1 MYDVT
6 FLSEEEIVKRLQVVL
21 RDFIEARGD
30 YKRQA
35 NSVKE
40 ARDLAAKLAERIYDE
55 PQKWGI
61 ATILPE
67 FRDDS
72 AADAFVSLLT
82 GVENLPGRS
91 TVSEWYERV
100 VESKFRRLW
109 SLSEDKASS
118 SLNEDTSNVGI
129 SSDTISPEV
138 QVNAESVFEEQ
149 ASIWEAFE
157 SDFPRDAFALRLRY
171 MLDRSVEQMV
181 VMLDAP
187 SSRAIAIRINR
198 ARDRFK
204 MFCEQRGLERNEIV
218 EIMSRL
224 PEEKE

>member
-6 FLSEEEIVKRLQVVL
+6 FLSEEEIVKRLQIVL

-30 YKRQA
+30 YARQT

-40 ARDLAAKLAERIYDE
+40 AKDLAAKLAERIYDE
-55 PQKWGI
+55 PQKWGV
-61 ATILPE
+61 ADILPE

-72 AADAFVSLLT
+72 AADAFVSLLL
-82 GVENLPGRS
+82 GIENFPGRS
-91 TVSEWYERV
+91 TVNEWYERT

-109 SLSEDKASS
+109 TLSEEQTLVSPSEDIGVSGQSDAEHLAENGIDSS
-118 SLNEDTSNVGI
+118 
-129 SSDTISPEV
+129 
-138 QVNAESVFEEQ
+138 SVFEEY
-149 ASIWEAFE
+149 SSVWISFE

-171 MLDRSVEQMV
+171 MLGRNVDQMV

-187 SSRAIAIRINR
+187 SNRAIAIRVNR

-204 MFCEQRGLERNEIV
+204 MYCEQHGLDRNEISG
-218 EIMSRL
+218 IMSRL
-224 PEEKE
+224 PEENE